1 MRNAIV
7 DPAVIPLVVSPEG
20 DTSPD
25 VSAIALDRLAD
36 YLTPGFEGTTY
47 WLTFEDGTVTAIC
60 EQYVP

>member
-36 YLTPGFEGTTY
+36 YLTPGFEGTTD